1 LTCVSHSA
9 KPPARRVTRLPKLI
23 TLARGVQ
30 FGSQLLAGV
39 GGAYFSLLTAA
50 TFFKGH
56 SAVRS
61 TAPRPRFAVIVPAHN
76 EEFTLPDTLT
86 SLEQLDYPPE
96 RLGVFVVADNCQD
109 ATAEVARRHRCTVWE
124 RVEPERRAKGYALN
138 WAFELIPNQYDAVVI
153 VDADTKVDP
162 ALLSNFARAYEP
174 FTALQA
180 SLLQAVSS
188 NVSSVISYVASAVQ
202 NCLKPL
208 GRQNLGFSAGL
219 GGTGICIPR
228 GLLEEVPWQRF
239 GLAEDVEYHVDLVLA
254 GRRVRFVPE
263 ARVQATAPHT
273 FGSLRSQRLRWER
286 GRIEAIR
293 RFAGPLLIRSL
304 YEREA
309 AAFEVFVSMVA
320 PPLSLT
326 ASASVGCVAL
336 GAIRRSATGLIVGT
350 LGLIAIACAA
360 FRALW
365 IVRAPARVYV
375 YSLLFPIF
383 VIWKTYLS
391 VKSLLQGVSKGWVRT
406 ERSRGEL
413 D

>member
-1 LTCVSHSA
+1 M
-9 KPPARRVTRLPKLI
+9 
-23 TLARGVQ
+23 
-30 FGSQLLAGV
+30 LAGI
-39 GGAYFSLLTAA
+39 GGTYFSLLTAA
-50 TFFKGH
+50 TLLKERNAFG
-56 SAVRS
+56 SA
-61 TAPRPRFAVIVPAHN
+61 PQRPRFAIIVPAHN
-76 EEFTLPDTLT
+76 EEHTISDTLT
-86 SLEQLDYPPE
+86 SLKRLDYPPE
-96 RLGVFVVADNCQD
+96 CFEVFVVADNCQD

-138 WAFELIPNQYDAVVI
+138 WAFERIPEQYDAVVI
-153 VDADTKVDP
+153 VDADTKVVP
-162 ALLSNFARAYEP
+162 TLLTSFARAYEP

-180 SLLQAVSS
+180 SLLQAASS
-188 NVSSVISYVASAVQ
+188 NVSSVASYVASAVQ

-208 GRQNLGFSAGL
+208 GRENLGFSAGF

-228 GLLEEVPWQRF
+228 GLLEEVPWRRF

-263 ARVQATAPHT
+263 ARVEATAPHT

-375 YSLLFPIF
+375 YSLLFPMF
-383 VIWKTYLS
+383 VTWKTYLS

-406 ERSRGEL
+406 ERSGGEL

>member
-1 LTCVSHSA
+1 
-9 KPPARRVTRLPKLI
+9 
-23 TLARGVQ
+23 
-30 FGSQLLAGV
+30 
-39 GGAYFSLLTAA
+39 
-50 TFFKGH
+50 
-56 SAVRS
+56 
-61 TAPRPRFAVIVPAHN
+61 
-76 EEFTLPDTLT
+76 
-86 SLEQLDYPPE
+86 
-96 RLGVFVVADNCQD
+96 
-109 ATAEVARRHRCTVWE
+109 
-124 RVEPERRAKGYALN
+124 
-138 WAFELIPNQYDAVVI
+138 
-153 VDADTKVDP
+153 
-162 ALLSNFARAYEP
+162 
-174 FTALQA
+174 
-180 SLLQAVSS
+180 
-188 NVSSVISYVASAVQ
+188 
-202 NCLKPL
+202 
-208 GRQNLGFSAGL
+208 
-219 GGTGICIPR
+219 
-228 GLLEEVPWQRF
+228 
-239 GLAEDVEYHVDLVLA
+239 VLA

-375 YSLLFPIF
+375 YSLLFPMF